1 MHTPISILYMVLI
14 KYCAIGW
21 WPSLL
26 RGVRQS
32 TPPQNLKQPK
42 RGKTKF
48 ISNVINDLI
57 AKM

>member
-14 KYCAIGW
+14 KYCAMGW

-32 TPPQNLKQPK
+32 TPPQNLKQLK

-48 ISNVINDLI
+48 ISNEINNLI
-57 AKM
+57 EKM